1 VFSVYRRETGD
12 CDDVLRWRQ
21 SNKGVGFR
29 AFGGCEQV
37 NDGNNTIVAVLTTSF
52 RSLVAW
58 VVRMTS
64 YVQRHALASAART
77 DMLIHQ
83 FSDVPREQPGT
94 MSAL

>member
-64 YVQRHALASAART
+64 YV
-77 DMLIHQ
+77 
-83 FSDVPREQPGT
+83 
-94 MSAL
+94 

>member
-64 YVQRHALASAART
+64 YVQRNALASAART
-77 DMLIHQ
+77 DMLIHR